1 MECNM
6 RVWDLPPKILCRN
19 HLLGEHREIHAIWSI
34 LTENKKGY
42 SNHPETLRWRGKL
55 RALYKRHAEV
65 ISEMQR
71 RGYSHN
77 SPLDRKFATGKAIQR
92 EYVDSIGEQRS
103 ILKRKKCDCNI

>member
-1 MECNM
+1 M

-55 RALYKRHAEV
+55 KALYKRHAEV
-65 ISEMQR
+65 VSEMQR

-77 SPLDRKFATGKAIQR
+77 SPLDRKFATGKAVQND
-92 EYVDSIGEQRS
+92 YVDSIDEQRS
-103 ILKRKKCDCNI
+103 ILKRKKCDCKI